1 MCHRDQEPQEIDRP
15 SAFMPRPVA
24 KAIATFFGA
33 GFSPKA
39 PGTVGTLAALPL
51 YLLLRKLK
59 PVPYVL
65 VLLKLIALGVMSA
78 GKMEKEWGKD
88 PSRVV
93 IDEVCGILLTLIS
106 RPAGFREIALA
117 TLLFRFFDIVK
128 PPPINILDKKVP
140 GGLGIM
146 ADDLAAGC
154 ISAFILRLIRR
165 R

>member
-1 MCHRDQEPQEIDRP
+1 MSRSLAQ
-15 SAFMPRPVA
+15 
-24 KAIATFFGA
+24 AIATFFGA
-33 GFSPKA
+33 GFFPRM
-39 PGTVGTLAALPL
+39 PGTAGTIAALPL

-59 PVPYVL
+59 TLPYVL
-65 VLLKLIALGVMSA
+65 VLLKLIIIGIMASE
-78 GKMEKEWGKD
+78 KMEKEWGKD

-106 RPAGFREIALA
+106 RPRGFRDIVLG

-128 PPPINILDKKVP
+128 PPPISMIDKKVP

-154 ISAFILRLIRR
+154 ISACILELIRKR
-165 R
+165 

>member
-1 MCHRDQEPQEIDRP
+1 
-15 SAFMPRPVA
+15 MPRSVA
-24 KAIATFFGA
+24 KVIATFFGA
-33 GFSPKA
+33 GFSPRA

-59 PVPYVL
+59 PIPYAL
-65 VLLKLIALGVMSA
+65 VLLKLIAVGILASD
-78 GKMEKEWGKD
+78 KMEKEWGKD

-93 IDEVCGILLTLIS
+93 IDEVCGLLLTLIS
-106 RPAGFREIALA
+106 RPSGFRDIALG

-128 PPPINILDKKVP
+128 PPPINIIDKKVP

-154 ISAFILRLIRR
+154 ISACILGLIRKR
-165 R
+165 

>member
-1 MCHRDQEPQEIDRP
+1 MRHRNQKSEEIGRLSP
-15 SAFMPRPVA
+15 IMPKSVA

-33 GFSPKA
+33 GFFPKA

-51 YLLLRKLK
+51 YLLLKKLK
-59 PVPYVL
+59 PIPYAL
-65 VLLKLIALGVMSA
+65 VLLKLIVLGAMSA

-106 RPAGFREIALA
+106 RPAGFRDIALG

-128 PPPINILDKKVP
+128 PPPIGIIDKKVP
-140 GGLGIM
+140 GGFGIM

-154 ISAFILRLIRR
+154 ISACILELIRR